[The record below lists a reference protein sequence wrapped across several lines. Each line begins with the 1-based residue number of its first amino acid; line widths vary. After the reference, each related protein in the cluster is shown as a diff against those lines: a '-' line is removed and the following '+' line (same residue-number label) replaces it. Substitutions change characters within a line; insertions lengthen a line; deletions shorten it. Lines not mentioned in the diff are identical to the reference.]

1 MNEYV
6 ISQIRRISDAM
17 LQADG
22 GGAFSNAE
30 RIAGAFVNGRA
41 DWLPERYDDIGGALI
56 RLGAEWRE
64 AVVEVW
70 MRNYNGGWGT
80 AWLVNRSEEA

>member
-1 MNEYV
+1 MDENTLDQV
-6 ISQIRRISDAM
+6 RRIANAM
-17 LQADG
+17 LKSDG
-22 GGAFSNAE
+22 VGPFSTAE

-41 DWLPERYDDIGGALI
+41 DWLPARYDNIGDALV

-70 MRNYNGGWGT
+70 TRNYNGRW
-80 AWLVNRSEEA
+80 